1 LTSWSLVSTD
11 TNGWNLDH
19 PSLSF
24 TNIFGFQRPTTFHEY
39 DYYNIHYTS
48 PWLLTIVQQI
58 QNPMA
63 EQEAKV
69 IQSAEETSA
78 AASVD
83 LVDQEAQGWDEQATR
98 RLLRRL
104 DWHIIPIMSLIYL

>member
-1 LTSWSLVSTD
+1 
-11 TNGWNLDH
+11 
-19 PSLSF
+19 
-24 TNIFGFQRPTTFHEY
+24 
-39 DYYNIHYTS
+39 
-48 PWLLTIVQQI
+48 
-58 QNPMA
+58 MA